1 MWQLGNGSRR
11 PCPILEIPR
20 RTHVCKTSK
29 ARRARRRHLHNGAPT
44 HTPPPRARALT
55 LLPLAWFFQ
64 RDHSS
69 SLKWKDSAP
78 SYLFIECV
86 SGSTNSKSEKQQK
99 QLQSPRRVRR
109 ASPRHVRRARAVCR
123 SESPSKQL
131 AESSIR
137 ERKLFHTIPPTPPL
151 PSFSITLPP
160 PLWVLLGL
168 GHPDLVAD
176 ATTTA
181 ACGIHRL
188 LDEKKTVQKFIRCP
202 YQSTQTR

>member
-20 RTHVCKTSK
+20 RTHVFTTSK
-29 ARRARRRHLHNGAPT
+29 AKACT
-44 HTPPPRARALT
+44 FPPRAPPTPPQRRTNAHATAARGLS

-99 QLQSPRRVRR
+99 QLQSPRRVHR
-109 ASPRHVRRARAVCR
+109 ALPRHVRRARAVFR

-151 PSFSITLPP
+151 PSFSITLTPP
-160 PLWVLLGL
+160 FGCSFSWAIL
-168 GHPDLVAD
+168 
-176 ATTTA
+176 T
-181 ACGIHRL
+181 
-188 LDEKKTVQKFIRCP
+188 
-202 YQSTQTR
+202 S

>member
-1 MWQLGNGSRR
+1 MCAKPQKHAAHADATSTTARQRTHHRR
-11 PCPILEIPR
+11 P
-20 RTHVCKTSK
+20 
-29 ARRARRRHLHNGAPT
+29 
-44 HTPPPRARALT
+44 RALT